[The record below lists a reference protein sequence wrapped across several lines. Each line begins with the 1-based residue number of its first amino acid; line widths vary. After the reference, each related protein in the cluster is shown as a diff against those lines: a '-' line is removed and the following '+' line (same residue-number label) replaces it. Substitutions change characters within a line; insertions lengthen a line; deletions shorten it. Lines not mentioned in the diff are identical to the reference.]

1 MDTLILVLEIIGTV
15 AFAVSGALTGIK
27 RGMDLFG
34 VMILGVAT
42 AVGGGAI
49 RDVLI
54 GITPPA
60 MLTDPSYT
68 LLSAG
73 VSVLMFIVC
82 TSRFFQRMQR
92 PFDQALFVSDSLGLG
107 CFSVYGVRVAYSAQP
122 ESGRFLAVFLGG
134 ITGVGGGVLRDIF
147 AGNLP
152 YIFTKHIYACAS
164 IAGALVC
171 ALLWSVTGSAAAMV
185 IGMVL
190 VVLIR
195 CLAAHFEWDL
205 PRAHFFREEQ

>member
-60 MLTDPSYT
+60 MLTDPS
-68 LLSAG
+68 
-73 VSVLMFIVC
+73 
-82 TSRFFQRMQR
+82 
-92 PFDQALFVSDSLGLG
+92 
-107 CFSVYGVRVAYSAQP
+107 
-122 ESGRFLAVFLGG
+122 
-134 ITGVGGGVLRDIF
+134 
-147 AGNLP
+147 
-152 YIFTKHIYACAS
+152 
-164 IAGALVC
+164 
-171 ALLWSVTGSAAAMV
+171 
-185 IGMVL
+185 
-190 VVLIR
+190 
-195 CLAAHFEWDL
+195 
-205 PRAHFFREEQ
+205 